1 VLVVP
6 DTFTEYTHPEV
17 GTAAVRVLEAAN
29 VRVDVA
35 DARPSGRP
43 AYSLGFLDRARER
56 ARANVDALAPAIENG
71 WTPVFV
77 EPADAVM
84 VQDEYRDLVDGP
96 SVDRVADATRG
107 LMEYL
112 DRERVDERLDFAA
125 PEESLVYHGH
135 CNQKAVGTDHHAVGV
150 LRRAGYPVAPVD
162 STCCGMAGAS
172 ATKPNTTTLA
182 GHRRRPRRG
191 REGERRRRRGRPG
204 TSCRTQLGDRADA
217 GDPDHPIE
225 RVAVALGQSS
235 GQ

>member
-1 VLVVP
+1 
-6 DTFTEYTHPEV
+6 
-17 GTAAVRVLEAAN
+17 VRVLEAAN

-162 STCCGMAGAS
+162 STCCGMAGSFGYEAEHYDLSQAIADDLVEDVRAS
-172 ATKPNTTTLA
+172 DGDAVVA
-182 GHRRRPRRG
+182 
-191 REGERRRRRGRPG
+191 PG